1 MTPSRAAS
9 LWPALRARTDPGRLA
24 WLRRAVEAVGRD
36 PTAIRALFPAVGREL
51 GRGPLHPDGDAA
63 PPDVRGWTVDDAG
76 RALLLLALGDR
87 VADEAEEL
95 YRYGDTAEQR
105 AVLRALDVLPAD
117 GWALELVEDAVRTND
132 PRLIAA
138 ALGPYALARLDEA
151 SLNQAVLKCVFVGIP
166 LASLDGLQERV
177 TPRLSRMLADYVHE
191 RVAAGR
197 DVPADVWPVIERH
210 PPLDLLAAIEAELD
224 QPFDDR
230 RRAAAAAL
238 TARAAVARRTTR
250 GATEPVDERTGRG
263 SDH

>member
-1 MTPSRAAS
+1 MTASRAAS
-9 LWPALRARTDPGRLA
+9 LWAALRAHTDPGRLA
-24 WLRRAVEAVGRD
+24 WLRGAVEAVGRQ
-36 PTAIRALFPAVGREL
+36 PTAIRALFPAVGRQL

-63 PPDVRGWTVDDAG
+63 PAEERGWTVDDAG

-87 VADEAEEL
+87 VAEEAPEL
-95 YRYGDTAEQR
+95 YRYGDTAERR
-105 AVLRALDVLPAD
+105 AVLRALGVLPAG
-117 GWALELVEDAVRTND
+117 GWAVELVQDAIRTND

-138 ALGPYALARLDEA
+138 ALGPFALARLDEA

-166 LASLDGLQERV
+166 LAGLEGLQERV

-197 DVPADVWPVIERH
+197 EVPADVWPLIERH
-210 PPLDLLAAIEAELD
+210 PPHDVLAAIEAELD

-238 TARAAVARRTTR
+238 AARDASAQRTTR
-250 GATEPVDERTGRG
+250 STTQPIDGAPGRPT
-263 SDH
+263 DR